1 MIRQMIRT
9 ITEKHHLNAITL
21 GEFARMK
28 VKGMDYTL
36 WAFHADGLGHVSAMS
51 SKGFLGMTQRD
62 TLIITPT
69 EKDMPLFSYNRVH
82 SMRNDTLI
90 CELYDTLLES
100 NGLESIERVTAVF
113 RTLPEHDLGS
123 NWYDS
128 LKLPQSLAKQAK
140 KGDGDSLDRCA
151 MDYLNAFLEE
161 AEKAPYCDP
170 AAKKEKACVYVEGL
184 LANGTQLR
192 MGFRKRSART
202 RLPFCFI
209 MCFSVPVDNLIFTG
223 EAIIMKSKPLLIC
236 YGNSNT
242 FGYDPRSWLGDRYAP
257 EDRWVDILGKNTGWD
272 VRNQGMNGRRIPGRE
287 YGIFHCA
294 LTAFISL
301 RKATDYSPQN
311 LRKNS

>member
-28 VKGMDYTL
+28 VKGMDYNL

-51 SKGFLGMTQRD
+51 SKGFLGMMQRD
-62 TLIITPT
+62 TLIVNPT

-82 SMRNDTLI
+82 SMSNNTLI

-100 NGLESIERVTAVF
+100 NGLESIERVTTVF

-184 LANGTQLR
+184 LANGAPATVGIQKAIGQDKAAILFHNVLF
-192 MGFRKRSART
+192 G
-202 RLPFCFI
+202 
-209 MCFSVPVDNLIFTG
+209 TG
-223 EAIIMKSKPLLIC
+223 
-236 YGNSNT
+236 
-242 FGYDPRSWLGDRYAP
+242 R
-257 EDRWVDILGKNTGWD
+257 
-272 VRNQGMNGRRIPGRE
+272 
-287 YGIFHCA
+287 
-294 LTAFISL
+294 
-301 RKATDYSPQN
+301 
-311 LRKNS
+311 